1 MRKEDILIEK
11 HMKRNTYTESAF
23 DRLPLSIL
31 EMSETEHPQAVI
43 LFIHGL
49 CGRKERNID
58 AMEYLAGKGFACVG
72 YDLRGHGE
80 SIRSEEDRGYTNQG
94 GARAMALDIG
104 SVVDKVKKDFKDA
117 PIYIVA
123 HSMGSLAART
133 YLKEHDTAIKGMIIC
148 GSPSKNRYNALGRSL
163 MWLISLVN
171 DGRVKIGRFQ
181 EATSRFYN
189 KAFRNEGRM
198 AWTCSDPQVRERF
211 SKDAKCN
218 ITITADCSLTLLQM
232 MEETY
237 SIKGWRT
244 ANPSL
249 PLLFI
254 SGVDDPCM
262 IDVPHFHASAGFL
275 NKVGYTNVSS
285 ILFPEMRHE
294 VLNEKGREMVWDEI
308 LHFVEKQ
315 LATA

>member
-1 MRKEDILIEK
+1 MTR
-11 HMKRNTYTESAF
+11 RTFTESAF

-58 AMEYLAGKGFACVG
+58 VMKYMTDKGFACVS
-72 YDLRGHGE
+72 YDLRGHGD
-80 SIRSEEDRGYTNQG
+80 SILSEEDRGYTNQG
-94 GARAMALDIG
+94 GAKAMATDIE
-104 SVVDKVKKDFKDA
+104 SVVEKVKEDFKDA

-133 YLKEHDTAIKGMIIC
+133 YLKDHDTAIKGMVIC
-148 GSPSKNRYNALGRSL
+148 GSPSRNIFNILGRSI

-171 DGRVKIGRFQ
+171 DGRVKIGGFQ
-181 EATSRFYN
+181 EATSGFYN
-189 KAFRNEGRM
+189 KAFRKEGRM
-198 AWTCSDPQVRERF
+198 AWTCSDPHVRERF
-211 SKDAKCN
+211 RNDKKCN

-232 MEETY
+232 MKETY
-237 SIKGWRT
+237 SRKGWHT

-249 PLLFI
+249 PVLFI
-254 SGVDDPCM
+254 SGTEDPCM
-262 IDVPHFHASAGFL
+262 IDIPHFHRSAGFL

-308 LHFVEKQ
+308 LHFVERQQAK
-315 LATA
+315 A

>member
-1 MRKEDILIEK
+1 
-11 HMKRNTYTESAF
+11 MKRNTFTASAF
-23 DRLPLSIL
+23 DRLPISIL

-58 AMEYLAGKGFACVG
+58 AMEYLAGKGYACVG

-80 SIRSEEDRGYTNQG
+80 SILSEEDRGYTNQG
-94 GARAMALDIG
+94 GSKAMTLDME
-104 SVVDKVKKDFKDA
+104 SVVDKIKEDFKDA

-123 HSMGSLAART
+123 HSMGSLAARR
-133 YLKEHDTAIKGMIIC
+133 YLKDHDTAINGLIIC
-148 GSPSKNRYNALGRSL
+148 GSPSRNRFTSIGKPL
-163 MWLISLVN
+163 MRLICLADN
-171 DGRVKIGRFQ
+171 GRVKIGWFQ

-189 KAFRNEGRM
+189 KAFSEEGKM
-198 AWTCSDPQVRERF
+198 AWTCSDPHVRERF
-211 SKDAKCN
+211 RNDAKCN

-232 MEETY
+232 MDEAYDT
-237 SIKGWRT
+237 KGWHT

-249 PLLFI
+249 PVLFI
-254 SGVDDPCM
+254 SGTDDPCM
-262 IDVPHFHASAGFL
+262 IDIARFHASAGFL

-308 LHFVEKQ
+308 LHFIEKQ
-315 LATA
+315 QAKA